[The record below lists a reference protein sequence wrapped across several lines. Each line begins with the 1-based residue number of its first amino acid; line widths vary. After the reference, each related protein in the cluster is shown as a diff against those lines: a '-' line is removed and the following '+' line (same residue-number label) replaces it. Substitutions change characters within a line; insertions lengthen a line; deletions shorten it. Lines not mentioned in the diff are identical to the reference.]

1 MQIDKIPERDLY
13 YTSDHDW
20 IDFQGKVAY
29 VGVCRFKLTGFREVQ
44 QLVVTE
50 PLGFKAKGQIIAS
63 IRYND
68 YIVDARMPV
77 DGKVVQLNDLLLTGD
92 YSILAQQPEH
102 NGWIALIIPAEPK
115 DRDQLLSPEQY
126 KAAKTF
132 R

>member
-13 YTSDHDW
+13 YTNDHDW

-29 VGVCRFKLTGFREVQ
+29 VGVCRFKLTDFREVQ
-44 QLVVTE
+44 QLLVTE

-63 IRYND
+63 IHYND

-92 YSILAQQPEH
+92 YSILVQQPEH

-115 DRDQLLSPEQY
+115 DRDQLLSPEEY

>member
-1 MQIDKIPERDLY
+1 MQIEKIPERDLY
-13 YTSDHDW
+13 YTNDHDW

-29 VGVCRFKLTGFREVQ
+29 VGVCRFKLTGFKEVQ
-44 QLVVTE
+44 QLIVKE
-50 PLGFKAKGQIIAS
+50 PLGFKTKGQIIAT

-115 DRDQLLSPEQY
+115 DRDELLSPEQY

-132 R
+132 K

>member
-50 PLGFKAKGQIIAS
+50 PLGFKAKGQIIAT

-102 NGWIALIIPAEPK
+102 NGWIALIIPAAPK